1 MTVTDEVAIIGAGL
15 CGLTLA
21 LALHQQSIPC
31 IVYEGRSASE
41 DIGGAIIL
49 SPNALRILDELH
61 IYPRIR
67 HLGHESETVLF
78 RTEDDQLVDSYE
90 IGNEEK
96 YGYKGLRIYR
106 YALINELLAALAE
119 RHIPV
124 HYGKKFARIRSE
136 SERDVSW
143 EWADGSI
150 GRASS
155 LVGCDGIYSR
165 VRAYLYPEL
174 KPQFIGI
181 VAVAAAVPTS
191 RVNVPE
197 GYGLPVTIMSQAHGG
212 YIIAP
217 QLPDASELMLGRQ
230 RRWGELDREG
240 WEALAADAG
249 WCIDFLSQGAEHF
262 PPIIRSSVANIQ
274 RNKINVWPFYVVPRL
289 DRWVSDSGRVAIMG
303 DAAHAIPPS
312 SGQGANQVLEDSYTY
327 ALLRGQCT
335 PDSPGNAL
343 RRWKDGRQERIDRL
357 LRFAEEM
364 NRRRMTGCVADGSK
378 GEPVMTKITE
388 YLDLDWVFKPDYRAM
403 VHDWVQVNLSSGE

>member
-1 MTVTDEVAIIGAGL
+1 MTVTEQVALIGAGL
-15 CGLTLA
+15 SGLTLA

-31 IVYEGRSASE
+31 IVYEGRSAPE
-41 DIGGAIIL
+41 DIRGAIIL

-61 IYPRIR
+61 IYARIR
-67 HLGHESETVLF
+67 SLGHESETVLF

-90 IGNEEK
+90 IGNEK

-124 HYGKKFARIRSE
+124 HYGKKFVRIRSE
-136 SERDVSW
+136 SEHAMSW
-143 EWADGSI
+143 EWG
-150 GRASS
+150 
-155 LVGCDGIYSR
+155 DGIYSR

-191 RVNVPE
+191 CVDVPE
-197 GYGLPVTIMSQAHGG
+197 GYGLPVAIMSQTHGG

-217 QLPDASELMLGRQ
+217 QLPDGSELMLGRQ
-230 RRWGELDREG
+230 RRWSELDREG
-240 WEALAADAG
+240 WEALAADEG
-249 WCIDFLSQGAEHF
+249 SCIDFLSQGAEHF

-274 RNKINVWPFYVVPRL
+274 RDKINVWPFYVVPRL
-289 DRWVSDSGRVAIMG
+289 DRWVSDYGRVAIIG

-335 PDSPGNAL
+335 PGAIGRAL
-343 RRWKDGRQERIDRL
+343 RRWKEGRQE
-357 LRFAEEM
+357 
-364 NRRRMTGCVADGSK
+364 K
-378 GEPVMTKITE
+378 
-388 YLDLDWVFKPDYRAM
+388 DWPAV
-403 VHDWVQVNLSSGE
+403 EIC

>member
-212 YIIAP
+212 
-217 QLPDASELMLGRQ
+217 G
-230 RRWGELDREG
+230 G
-240 WEALAADAG
+240 
-249 WCIDFLSQGAEHF
+249 
-262 PPIIRSSVANIQ
+262 
-274 RNKINVWPFYVVPRL
+274 
-289 DRWVSDSGRVAIMG
+289 
-303 DAAHAIPPS
+303 
-312 SGQGANQVLEDSYTY
+312 GAN
-327 ALLRGQCT
+327 
-335 PDSPGNAL
+335 
-343 RRWKDGRQERIDRL
+343 
-357 LRFAEEM
+357 
-364 NRRRMTGCVADGSK
+364 
-378 GEPVMTKITE
+378 
-388 YLDLDWVFKPDYRAM
+388 
-403 VHDWVQVNLSSGE
+403 